1 MFSRKRLRDLRESLE
16 LTRQELSD
24 ATNISQS
31 TLYMWERGTSAPIF
45 LGRAAQL
52 CALFGESVQRVCD
65 CPAIWIRRGR
75 YRLGMT
81 QKELA
86 AALGISE
93 AVVSRWELGTDPLK
107 SLIHLRNLC
116 WELNCEL
123 DYFIED

>member
-1 MFSRKRLRDLRESLE
+1 
-16 LTRQELSD
+16 
-24 ATNISQS
+24 
-31 TLYMWERGTSAPIF
+31 
-45 LGRAAQL
+45 
-52 CALFGESVQRVCD
+52 
-65 CPAIWIRRGR
+65 
-75 YRLGMT
+75 MT